1 MWSSAW
7 RSSRTL
13 WAFVLVLCLALMS
26 HAQQTAV
33 EWSGLEKIGPESAT
47 KDPDGQKLWY
57 DARGLTLEGKG
68 WGDTEKP
75 FSRLPAKAHGVVRD
89 PVWNLGAHSAGIC
102 VRFVT
107 DSDQI
112 SARWKLTSDTLA
124 MVHMPATGV
133 SGLDL
138 YVRDGA
144 QWRWIGVGQP
154 KENPADAVLAQG
166 IPKGAHEF
174 MVYFPLYNGTESL
187 EIGLPASATLAKAAV
202 RPKPM
207 VFYGTSIVHGGCAS
221 RPGMAYPA
229 ILGRRLDRSVINL
242 GFSGNGPLDAE
253 VGVLLAELDASAYV
267 LDCAPNMSPVL
278 VTERTEPFV
287 KALRKA
293 RPNTPI
299 ILVENIQYQAGAFL
313 PGPRQSYVDKNNA
326 LRAAYERLKAEG
338 VTGLHYVPCDALLGD
353 DGEATVDGTHPNDL
367 GFMRMAD
374 ALEPALRSALG
385 QK

>member
-1 MWSSAW
+1 MWSSVC

-13 WAFVLVLCLALMS
+13 CFLLLALCLATTS

-33 EWSGLEKIGPESAT
+33 EWSGLERIGPESAA

-57 DARGLTLEGKG
+57 DARSLTLEGKG
-68 WGDTEKP
+68 WADTDKP
-75 FSRLPAKAHGVVRD
+75 FGRLPAKAHGIVRD
-89 PVWNLGAHSAGIC
+89 PVWDLGAHSAGMCI
-102 VRFVT
+102 RFVT
-107 DSDQI
+107 DADQI
-112 SARWKLTSDTLA
+112 SARWKLTADTLA

-154 KENPADAVLAQG
+154 TANPADAVLAQG
-166 IPKGAHEF
+166 IPKGVHEF
-174 MVYFPLYNGTESL
+174 MIYLPLYNGTDSL
-187 EIGLPASATLAKAAV
+187 KIGLPMSASLAKAAL

-229 ILGRRLDRSVINL
+229 ILGRRLDRSVVNL
-242 GFSGNGPLDAE
+242 GFSGNGPLDPE
-253 VGVLLAELDASAYV
+253 LGVLLAELDASVYV
-267 LDCAPNMSPVL
+267 LDCAPNMNPTL
-278 VTERTEPFV
+278 IAERTESFV

-293 RPNTPI
+293 RPDTPI
-299 ILVENIQYQAGAFL
+299 VIVENIRYQAGAFL
-313 PGPRQSYVDKNNA
+313 PGSRQSYEDKNNA
-326 LRAAYERLKAEG
+326 LRTAYEKLEADG
-338 VTGLHYVPCDALLGD
+338 VAGLHYVTCDALLGD

-374 ALEPALRSALG
+374 ALEPALRAALG
-385 QK
+385 QE